1 MSRSTHADH
10 LTPGDWEVL
19 LLVARGLSKP
29 QMAEKLHLA
38 YDTIK
43 DRVTNVRLFLQTQ
56 TEIDLRAPAALAL
69 FAAAWLREGGGNTP
83 DRG

>member
-1 MSRSTHADH
+1 
-10 LTPGDWEVL
+10 
-19 LLVARGLSKP
+19 
-29 QMAEKLHLA
+29 MAEKLHLA

>member
-19 LLVARGLSKP
+19 PLVAAGLSKP
-29 QMAEKLHLA
+29 QMSEKLSLS
-38 YDTIK
+38 YDTVK
-43 DRVTNVRLFLQTQ
+43 DHGTNIRLFLQAQ
-56 TEIDLRAPAALAL
+56 TESDLGTPGALAV
-69 FAAAWLREGGGNTP
+69 FAAAWLRENGGNTP